1 MWWLLAVLGVVLLGA
16 ALWGPIVSNV
26 EQPKYKIIE
35 SKGNIEIRDYA
46 QMIVAETDV
55 AGERDEAISKGFR
68 IIANYIFGNNSATQ
82 KVPMTAPVTQ
92 QGSEK
97 IAMTAPVTQQGEG
110 NTWKVRFIMPSSY
123 SMETLPKPSN
133 PTVELKEVPAK
144 RFVVIRFS
152 GLGGDENLKHHTT
165 SSTTSSGEEPHATIA
180 PDLRLLQSALDLA
193 LPAPQ
198 RSADRDFRC
207 RGGIATGSQD
217 RLTLVHATSTL
228 EILRSLFLPA
238 PVIVRFGVISGH
250 QNGDDF
256 CPLSANSGHYGRR
269 MTAGGRQSRLVTS
282 AFGGPGGRGCRGF
295 APLKDLN
302 ARRRPPV
309 EIGTDVA
316 LPKA

>member
-144 RFVVIRFS
+144 RFVVIRFA
-152 GLGGDENLKHHTT
+152 GLGGDENLKHHTNELNDFIMAKNLT
-165 SSTTSSGEEPHATIA
+165 PQSPPTYAFYNPPWTLPFLRRNEVLIEISAAAEE
-180 PDLRLLQSALDLA
+180 
-193 LPAPQ
+193 
-198 RSADRDFRC
+198 
-207 RGGIATGSQD
+207 
-217 RLTLVHATSTL
+217 
-228 EILRSLFLPA
+228 
-238 PVIVRFGVISGH
+238 
-250 QNGDDF
+250 
-256 CPLSANSGHYGRR
+256 
-269 MTAGGRQSRLVTS
+269 
-282 AFGGPGGRGCRGF
+282 
-295 APLKDLN
+295 
-302 ARRRPPV
+302 
-309 EIGTDVA
+309 
-316 LPKA
+316 